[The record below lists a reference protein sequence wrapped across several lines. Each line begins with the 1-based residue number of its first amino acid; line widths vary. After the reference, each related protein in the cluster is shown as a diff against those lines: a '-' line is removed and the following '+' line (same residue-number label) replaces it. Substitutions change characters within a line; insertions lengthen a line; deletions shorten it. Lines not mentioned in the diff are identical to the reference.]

1 MLQKPLKS
9 GVKAL
14 LLHKN
19 NAKEKRVRILK
30 TVSLLGILVMF
41 IFAMGKYSKFN
52 LTSLE
57 EVRLLYPFHL
67 ILKFFPLRI

>member
-1 MLQKPLKS
+1 MLQKSLKS

-30 TVSLLGILVMF
+30 TVLLLGILVMF
-41 IFAMGKYSKFN
+41 IFAMGKYYKFDLPN
-52 LTSLE
+52 
-57 EVRLLYPFHL
+57 FGH
-67 ILKFFPLRI
+67 KKQ

>member
-9 GVKAL
+9 DVKAL

-41 IFAMGKYSKFN
+41 IFAMGKYFKLD
-52 LTSLE
+52 LTFLE
-57 EVRLLYPFHL
+57 EMRKIYLFPLMF
-67 ILKFFPLRI
+67 KFFFI